1 MSKKL
6 LTISLDESTMDILEV
21 LSKNSNKT
29 NDSITEEALW
39 LIFEKYKSFI
49 INRIWTIKRSL
60 FCLVV

>member
-49 INRIWTIKRSL
+49 INRI
-60 FCLVV
+60 